1 MSKLNVKQQLVE
13 TTLETDNLGVRLKIT
28 TASEDRV
35 VLQFGHYKPVSQQ
48 ASAADL
54 RELASIFTEVAEL
67 LEGPSQTAET
77 AETPV
82 EEPGRKVEVVLE
94 GILPDCN
101 LKGVFSGLT
110 SEQAIALK
118 RTVDYFNAKLLPG
131 RFIYTRD

>member
-1 MSKLNVKQQLVE
+1 MSKLNVKCELAE
-13 TTLETDNLGVRLKIT
+13 TLLKTDKYGVNVKIT
-28 TASEDRV
+28 PIYETKVEI
-35 VLQFGHYKPVSQQ
+35 QFGHYEPASQI
-48 ASAADL
+48 ATAADM

-67 LEGPSQTAET
+67 LEGPRQTAKT

>member
-1 MSKLNVKQQLVE
+1 MSKLKVKQVFAETKLSTDKYGVNVKITPINETEVE
-13 TTLETDNLGVRLKIT
+13 I
-28 TASEDRV
+28 
-35 VLQFGHYKPVSQQ
+35 QFGHYKPVSQQ